1 KILSG
6 DSSRTAAAIAGDVGV
21 PVKQAVD
28 GSAIPEDPE
37 ARRRFAAETTV
48 VGRISPDG
56 KQAMIQALSEQG
68 RYVAM
73 IGDGVNDVPALK
85 SARLGIAQGSGAQM
99 ARSVA
104 DVVLVN
110 GDFASIPAL
119 ISEGRQSLRN
129 LQRVSKLY
137 FTKSSFAAFLIVT
150 VGLSSDA
157 YPLLPRHLTLASS
170 LTIGIP
176 SFLLALA
183 PSTGPWRT
191 EGFGRK
197 VARFAVPAGVLIGT
211 GVLSGYLFSL
221 HDLDLSVP
229 RSRMVALTTL
239 VATGLYLVMAL
250 EAGGSSR
257 RSRLVG
263 RGCALMA
270 LLYVLAIAIP
280 FTRDF
285 FSLTILNLSMLAT
298 ALLASVFSAAGL
310 WASGFTLGLAAHDPD
325 SAPPPEPHD
334 SAPPEAPKRAGITR
348 APAGPSDPALSSYP
362 RRARTP

>member
-1 KILSG
+1 
-6 DSSRTAAAIAGDVGV
+6 
-21 PVKQAVD
+21 
-28 GSAIPEDPE
+28 
-37 ARRRFAAETTV
+37 
-48 VGRISPDG
+48 
-56 KQAMIQALSEQG
+56 
-68 RYVAM
+68 
-73 IGDGVNDVPALK
+73 
-85 SARLGIAQGSGAQM
+85 M

-191 EGFGRK
+191 DGFGRK

-229 RSRMVALTTL
+229 QARMVALTTL

-280 FTRDF
+280 FTRSF
-285 FSLTILNLSMLAT
+285 FSLTIPNLSMLVT

-310 WASGFTLGLAAHDPD
+310 WASGFTLGLAARNPD
-325 SAPPPEPHD
+325 TSAPSEPHD
-334 SAPPEAPKRAGITR
+334 SAPRKRGDSAPPEPRDSTPPGPPSRNDSQWVIGI
-348 APAGPSDPALSSYP
+348 PLP
-362 RRARTP
+362 RNSPR